1 MRRYDYIYQQI
12 INDQLGKGYIRQVN
26 IIKEEQCA
34 YCKKFKKKECRL
46 KIMRGKCVN
55 EI

>member
-1 MRRYDYIYQQI
+1 MNKRDYKYQQI
-12 INDQLGKGYIRQVN
+12 IRDKLGKDYSIKVEY
-26 IIKEEQCA
+26 IKEEQCI

-46 KIMRGKCVN
+46 KIEEGKCVN